1 MSTRGRGHGVGVARY
16 MVVAALLT
24 FVAPVAAQDANAW
37 RAPFAAGQQARA
49 DGDHAA
55 YAREMAEVVRIMP
68 AGHLNRPFARYHA
81 ARGAALLADTT
92 AAVAFLRQ
100 AWDEGIEALMISFAE
115 FDSAF
120 DAISDSREFRH
131 VMGLAA
137 EMELSVQSLGG
148 SVHLI
153 RGVGSN
159 VIAQVGGDGLL
170 LVDTGYAPALTALR
184 RALGGL
190 SGGRV
195 ARLILTHPHE
205 DHMGSAAALGAAAN
219 VLAHPGTTE
228 AMREP
233 YVCHGGH
240 RDAAEGTDRLSGL
253 GDRLGHGVRLQW
265 RRSPGR
271 GHPRAH
277 RGRPGGLF
285 HRVARGSF
293 RRHLPR
299 WQPDDV
305 SGQRGCGRI
314 PRQSRVIARLHA
326 SRTIVVSR
334 HDDPVGLDAVRAQIE
349 VSRACM
355 VLVRAALA
363 DGLTVE
369 QAAERGTDFP
379 PQWVAF
385 FYRLLSTD

>member
-1 MSTRGRGHGVGVARY
+1 MGVARY

-115 FDSAF
+115 FDSAV

-153 RGVGSN
+153 RGAGSN

-170 LVDTGYAPALTALR
+170 LVDTGYA
-184 RALGGL
+184 
-190 SGGRV
+190 
-195 ARLILTHPHE
+195 
-205 DHMGSAAALGAAAN
+205 
-219 VLAHPGTTE
+219 
-228 AMREP
+228 
-233 YVCHGGH
+233 
-240 RDAAEGTDRLSGL
+240 
-253 GDRLGHGVRLQW
+253 
-265 RRSPGR
+265 
-271 GHPRAH
+271 
-277 RGRPGGLF
+277 
-285 HRVARGSF
+285 
-293 RRHLPR
+293 
-299 WQPDDV
+299 
-305 SGQRGCGRI
+305 
-314 PRQSRVIARLHA
+314 RQA
-326 SRTIVVSR
+326 
-334 HDDPVGLDAVRAQIE
+334 
-349 VSRACM
+349 
-355 VLVRAALA
+355 
-363 DGLTVE
+363 
-369 QAAERGTDFP
+369 
-379 PQWVAF
+379 
-385 FYRLLSTD
+385 

>member
-1 MSTRGRGHGVGVARY
+1 MSTQGRGHGAGVARY

-55 YAREMAEVVRIMP
+55 YAREMAEVVRIML

-153 RGVGSN
+153 RGAGSN
-159 VIAQVGGDGLL
+159 VIA
-170 LVDTGYAPALTALR
+170 
-184 RALGGL
+184 
-190 SGGRV
+190 
-195 ARLILTHPHE
+195 
-205 DHMGSAAALGAAAN
+205 
-219 VLAHPGTTE
+219 
-228 AMREP
+228 
-233 YVCHGGH
+233 
-240 RDAAEGTDRLSGL
+240 
-253 GDRLGHGVRLQW
+253 
-265 RRSPGR
+265 
-271 GHPRAH
+271 
-277 RGRPGGLF
+277 
-285 HRVARGSF
+285 
-293 RRHLPR
+293 
-299 WQPDDV
+299 
-305 SGQRGCGRI
+305 
-314 PRQSRVIARLHA
+314 
-326 SRTIVVSR
+326 
-334 HDDPVGLDAVRAQIE
+334 
-349 VSRACM
+349 
-355 VLVRAALA
+355 
-363 DGLTVE
+363 
-369 QAAERGTDFP
+369 
-379 PQWVAF
+379 
-385 FYRLLSTD
+385 